1 MQYCFV
7 VSLLPIASAALVTVL
22 YFGNLL
28 NTLKVCI
35 KTNVLNFRRGNLSLL
50 RAWLGGI
57 LWEAS
62 MEDKRDSKCWEFF
75 RNTLLEA
82 QKPFMPFKGEGSRER
97 PPWFNYEFLSL
108 LRARRSAP

>member
-7 VSLLPIASAALVTVL
+7 VSLLLIASAVLVTVL

-35 KTNVLNFRRGNLSLL
+35 KTNVLNFRRENLSLL

-75 RNTLLEA
+75 KNTLLEA
-82 QKPFMPFKGEGSRER
+82 QKESIPFKDKGSKQMEQEI
-97 PPWFNYEFLSL
+97 PL
-108 LRARRSAP
+108 A